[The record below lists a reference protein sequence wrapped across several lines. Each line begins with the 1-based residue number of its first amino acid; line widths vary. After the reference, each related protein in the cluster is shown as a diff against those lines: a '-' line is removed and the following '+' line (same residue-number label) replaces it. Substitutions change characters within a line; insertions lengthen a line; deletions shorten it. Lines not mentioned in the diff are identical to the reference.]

1 MTDSIDRAL
10 RAIAATTRD
19 IAREDDSLNAEATHA
34 LREASELALV
44 LARLLA
50 GKTVHQAFGAPGDWG
65 YETPLGQ
72 AVYELYSA
80 NRGSEILCSKA

>member
-1 MTDSIDRAL
+1 MTDSIDRSL
-10 RAIAATTRD
+10 RDMAGNLRSLITDNSTTEVDRLLRD
-19 IAREDDSLNAEATHA
+19 S
-34 LREASELALV
+34 SELIRV

-80 NRGSEILCSKA
+80 NRGSEILCSRA